1 MRSAAW
7 IAVVLVLWAGSARAA
22 CPEGDPLAVLDYR
35 AGTGRICV
43 ESPAGA
49 EAVEVR
55 LHYSLAA
62 GAVTQRLVPEGGGA
76 FPDGFTIDF
85 AIPAEA
91 KGEGTIRAVSIEAGG
106 AESTLAVFDAQ
117 LPPPP
122 EPEPAC
128 TGAMR
133 DVEMFVRPD
142 GAFFVWGWCR

>member
-1 MRSAAW
+1 MRQVL
-7 IAVVLVLWAGSARAA
+7 IALALLAGMAGEAVA
-22 CPEGDPLAVLDYR
+22 GCPAFDSNTVLDYR
-35 AGTGRICV
+35 AGKGRICV
-43 ESPAGA
+43 ESPTGS

-55 LHYSLAA
+55 IYYSLSA

-122 EPEPAC
+122 EPDPAC